1 MENRDTFYIRRVQ
14 NVGTENKCPACGD
27 SFTTN
32 YLAVHDS
39 GGLPICELCAWEKD
53 AALAAL
59 LFLSDTACAYHMAEP
74 PPHIV
79 DGLEQRQGDPERL
92 KRKLQESPRPAGG
105 MGPQF
110 ARRGVERAD
119 QGRARQRKGRDDEK
133 GPTTGLGNR
142 THPSTLLRRI
152 RRNPVL
158 GAGAVAAVTCHTL
171 IGGCDNV

>member
-1 MENRDTFYIRRVQ
+1 MENRDNFYIRRVQ

-92 KRKLQESPRPAGG
+92 KRKLQEAHARLGG
-105 MGPQF
+105 WDHNSLGEVLKGQIK
-110 ARRGVERAD
+110 AALDSGKVETM
-119 QGRARQRKGRDDEK
+119 RKAQQLVLE
-133 GPTTGLGNR
+133 TER
-142 THPSTLLRRI
+142 THPHFYDEYDEI
-152 RRNPVL
+152 PF
-158 GAGAVAAVTCHTL
+158 
-171 IGGCDNV
+171 